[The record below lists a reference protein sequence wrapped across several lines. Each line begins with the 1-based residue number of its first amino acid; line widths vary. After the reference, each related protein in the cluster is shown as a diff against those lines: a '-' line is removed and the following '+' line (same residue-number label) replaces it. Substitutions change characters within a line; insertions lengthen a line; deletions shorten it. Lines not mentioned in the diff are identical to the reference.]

1 MSGLEANLLGI
12 GLNVA
17 LKGLSWLDKALKSEE
32 RIKRDVL
39 KKVTKQRQGLSKTD
53 KNHVSFLVIPTGC
66 GKTSLMKNL
75 STVSLEGNHK
85 LMILDLDSVMT
96 HELSPLEERKIEEA
110 KLAGLGDSVKVK
122 MFLKIKELYDT
133 TRETFKNYRLILL
146 SSELELGSFLG
157 IDDVVI
163 VVPDRHLLHKIANAE
178 DISAEKRKLIM
189 DQWTLLISNG
199 EKRFDVYRSFDE
211 LESMIKKSF
220 NLVNKL

>member
-53 KNHVSFLVIPTGC
+53 KNHVSFLVIPSGC

-178 DISAEKRKLIM
+178 DISVEKRKLIM

>member
-178 DISAEKRKLIM
+178 DISVEKRKLIM

>member
-32 RIKRDVL
+32 RIKREVL

-178 DISAEKRKLIM
+178 DISVEKRKLIM

>member
-1 MSGLEANLLGI
+1 MALEANLLGI

-17 LKGLSWLDKALKSEE
+17 MKGLSWLDKALKSEDK
-32 RIKRDVL
+32 IKREVL
-39 KKVTKQRQGLSKTD
+39 KSVTKKRQGLNKTD
-53 KNHVSFLVIPTGC
+53 KNHVSFLVIPAGC

-85 LMILDLDSVMT
+85 LMILDLDSVMA
-96 HELSPLEERKIEEA
+96 HELSPLEERKVEEA
-110 KLAGLGDSVKVK
+110 KLAGLGASIKVK

-133 TRETFKNYRLILL
+133 TRTTFKDYRLILL

-163 VVPDRHLLHKIANAE
+163 VVPDRILLHKIANSE
-178 DISAEKRKLIM
+178 EVSPDKRKLIL
-189 DQWTLLISNG
+189 DQWTLLVSNG
-199 EKRFDVYRSFDE
+199 EKRFDVYRSFEE

>member
-1 MSGLEANLLGI
+1 MLGI

-53 KNHVSFLVIPTGC
+53 KNHVSFLVIPSGC

-178 DISAEKRKLIM
+178 DISVEKRKLIM